1 MADGSKQIA
10 QGQSKAASDTG
21 RQHLTGLHQSFQI
34 YLIHRNKYKEA
45 AKMGRQRNRPQIKE
59 HENPPEELHETEANN
74 LSNIHFRV
82 IIIRILDSIKN
93 DIEAIKKDQSKIKNE
108 ISKINNTVE
117 GTNSR

>member
-1 MADGSKQIA
+1 MSCGWLMALNRLPR
-10 QGQSKAASDTG
+10 ASQ
-21 RQHLTGLHQSFQI
+21 RQHLTWSESEYLQI